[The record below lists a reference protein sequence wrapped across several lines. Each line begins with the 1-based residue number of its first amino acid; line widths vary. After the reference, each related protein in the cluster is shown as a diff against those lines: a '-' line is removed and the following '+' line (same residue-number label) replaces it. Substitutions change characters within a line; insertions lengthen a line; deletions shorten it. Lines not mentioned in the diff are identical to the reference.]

1 MKERPKLGR
10 GLEDI
15 SRYFLSGTAER
26 DRERREDTS
35 PVLKMRS
42 FGVCHPGSALIQS
55 CFLANLALELARRR
69 HVVVI
74 HDFFNAEEV
83 RVRTL
88 MHGVLTEDG
97 IRPDKA
103 VVRLYGLPEIVIS
116 ENESEDV
123 WSSEDAPGPE
133 LRPFDDAKD
142 TYHLINI
149 PSSLDFVLENDA
161 ISEYILLTMT
171 DEKSLLRAYAFIKAM
186 SKKSRVPGIHVV
198 FDDTSTQEDADRI
211 LSRFVGFIENHLRCT
226 VSYLG
231 RLIQDEQLHL
241 SIRQQRPLVLF
252 QGNSVA
258 KDTITGI
265 CSQLLDGVLV

>member
-26 DRERREDTS
+26 NRERHEDPS
-35 PVLKMRS
+35 PMLKVRS

-69 HVVVI
+69 HDVVI
-74 HDFFNAEEV
+74 HDFFTAEEV

-103 VVRLYGLPEIVIS
+103 VVRLYGLPEILIS
-116 ENESEDV
+116 ENESEGV
-123 WSSEDAPGPE
+123 SSSEDAPGPG

-149 PSSLDFVLENDA
+149 PSLDFVLGNDA

-171 DEKSLLRAYAFIKAM
+171 DESSLLRSYAFIKAM
-186 SKKSRVPGIHVV
+186 SKKSGAPGIHVA
-198 FDDTSTQEDADRI
+198 FDDTPTQEDADRI
-211 LSRFVGFIENHLRCT
+211 LSRFLGFIKDHLGCT

-231 RLIQDEQLHL
+231 RLVQDEQLHL
-241 SIRQQRPLVLF
+241 SIKQQRPLVLF
-252 QGNSVA
+252 HGNSVA

-265 CSQLLDGVLV
+265 FSQLLDGALV